1 MSHSSIPEKTN
12 SSVISDWRPED
23 PEFWQQRGH
32 RVASRNLWISVPCLL
47 LAFCVWMLFSA
58 VAVNLNKV
66 GFQFTTDQL
75 FMLTALPAL
84 SGALLRVP
92 YAFMVPLFGGR
103 RWTAF
108 STGIMIVP
116 CVWLGFAVQD
126 TSTPFSVF
134 VIISLLCGFAGAN
147 FASSMANISFFF
159 PKQKQGGALGI
170 NGGLGNM
177 GVSVMQLVAPL
188 VVSLS
193 IFRRLW
199 RYRQRAAGRLHAVS
213 GKRGV
218 DLGAV
223 PDYLHP
229 GGVVLYERPVGVEG
243 VAERAAAGTEA
254 RCICGLWRCSIWPP
268 SARLS
273 ASRRAS
279 PCCRKPSSRMCRFC
293 TMPSSGRLSAR
304 WRVRPAGRSPTASA
318 GPA

>member
-1 MSHSSIPEKTN
+1 MSQSSLPEKAN
-12 SSVISDWRPED
+12 RSVITDWRPED

-126 TSTPFSVF
+126 TSTPFSIF
-134 VIISLLCGFAGAN
+134 VIISLLCGFAEPTLPPVWPTS
-147 FASSMANISFFF
+147 ASSS
-159 PKQKQGGALGI
+159 
-170 NGGLGNM
+170 
-177 GVSVMQLVAPL
+177 
-188 VVSLS
+188 
-193 IFRRLW
+193 R
-199 RYRQRAAGRLHAVS
+199 
-213 GKRGV
+213 KR
-218 DLGAV
+218 
-223 PDYLHP
+223 
-229 GGVVLYERPVGVEG
+229 
-243 VAERAAAGTEA
+243 
-254 RCICGLWRCSIWPP
+254 
-268 SARLS
+268 
-273 ASRRAS
+273 SR
-279 PCCRKPSSRMCRFC
+279 
-293 TMPSSGRLSAR
+293 
-304 WRVRPAGRSPTASA
+304 AGRSALTAASA
-318 GPA
+318 IWASA

>member
-134 VIISLLCGFAGAN
+134 VIIS
-147 FASSMANISFFF
+147 
-159 PKQKQGGALGI
+159 AL
-170 NGGLGNM
+170 
-177 GVSVMQLVAPL
+177 
-188 VVSLS
+188 
-193 IFRRLW
+193 
-199 RYRQRAAGRLHAVS
+199 
-213 GKRGV
+213 
-218 DLGAV
+218 
-223 PDYLHP
+223 
-229 GGVVLYERPVGVEG
+229 
-243 VAERAAAGTEA
+243 
-254 RCICGLWRCSIWPP
+254 
-268 SARLS
+268 
-273 ASRRAS
+273 
-279 PCCRKPSSRMCRFC
+279 RFC
-293 TMPSSGRLSAR
+293 GGELCFQY
-304 WRVRPAGRSPTASA
+304 G
-318 GPA
+318 